1 MTKKTVTAFALSFL
15 VLVAFCL
22 YLYRDQL
29 IAKKAEQPYEISV
42 ICPDQSTENWTTVKL
57 GIDQAAQDLNVNV
70 SFITLTNRNN
80 VKEQVTLLSRE
91 VNNGAD
97 AVVIAP
103 INSTSLKEPVEQA
116 SGKIPVVAMQ
126 STVTGLPKLQTVSC
140 DNYKMGNSLAKGIVR
155 NEKGGRPVIILR
167 NSVGS
172 SNIDDSLRGVKDALK
187 GWNSSILSCDIPDSA
202 QDAYNAAKTAIGA
215 HRDGIFIA
223 LDGATLEAAAKAKK
237 DMLKT
242 GSGSIRLYGVG
253 RTNTVVSL
261 LEQKIISAIAVD
273 NEFNIGYLSVKTA
286 VDSIN
291 KKMDGNTNVNFI
303 LVNSTNMYESESER
317 MLFPFVR

>member
-1 MTKKTVTAFALSFL
+1 MTKKVVAGFALCFV
-15 VLVAFCL
+15 VLVVFCL

-29 IAKKAEQPYEISV
+29 IAKKAEEPYEISV

-70 SFITLTNRNN
+70 SFITLTTRNN

-103 INSTSLKEPVEQA
+103 INSTALKEPVEQA

-126 STVTGLPKLQTVSC
+126 STVTGMPKLQSVSC
-140 DNYKMGNSLAKGIVR
+140 DNYKMGNSLAREIVR
-155 NEKGGRPVIILR
+155 NEKGGRQVIILR

-172 SNIDDSLRGVKDALK
+172 SNIADSLHGVEDALK
-187 GWNSSILSCDIPDSA
+187 GWYSSVLYCDIPDSA
-202 QDAYNAAKTAIGA
+202 PEAYSAARAAVTQ
-215 HRDGIFIA
+215 HRNGIFIA

-237 DMLKT
+237 DLMKSGA
-242 GSGSIRLYGVG
+242 GSARIYGVG

-273 NEFNIGYLSVKTA
+273 NEFNIGYLSIKTA

-291 KKMDGNTNVNFI
+291 KKTDGNTNVNFI
-303 LVNSTNMYESESER
+303 IVNSTNMYESESER

>member
-1 MTKKTVTAFALSFL
+1 MTKRVVAGFALCFL
-15 VLVAFCL
+15 VLVVFCL

-29 IAKKAEQPYEISV
+29 IAKKEEEPYEISV

-70 SFITLTNRNN
+70 SFITLTTRNN

-103 INSTSLKEPVEQA
+103 INSTALREPVEQA
-116 SGKIPVVAMQ
+116 FGKIPVVAMQ
-126 STVTGLPKLQTVSC
+126 STVAGLPKLQSVSC
-140 DNYKMGNSLAKGIVR
+140 DNYKMGNSLAREIVR
-155 NEKGGRPVIILR
+155 NEKGGKPVVIFR

-172 SNIDDSLRGVKDALK
+172 SNIADSLHGVEDALK
-187 GWNSSILSCDIPDSA
+187 GWNGSVLYRDIPDSA
-202 QDAYNAAKTAIGA
+202 PEAYSAARTAVTE
-215 HRDGIFIA
+215 HRDGVFIA

-237 DMLKT
+237 DLMKSGA
-242 GSGSIRLYGVG
+242 GSARIYGVG

-273 NEFNIGYLSVKTA
+273 NEFNIGYLSIKTA

-291 KKMDGNTNVNFI
+291 KKADGNTNVNFI
-303 LVNSTNMYESESER
+303 IVNSTNMYESESER